1 MTLPRIP
8 KRADDTPGR
17 EPATAPSPAPAR
29 RHRYRRSVEFHRP
42 FTWLRIAMRVLR
54 GILRLRRGRF

>member
-8 KRADDTPGR
+8 KRTDDTPER
-17 EPATAPSPAPAR
+17 RPQTTAPPAPAR

-42 FTWLRIAMRVLR
+42 FTWLRIVLR
-54 GILRLRRGRF
+54 VVRGVLRLRRGRF